1 MPQYSPPPHSILASS
16 SSEDPPS
23 SQPVNT
29 LPMPQTGEDVTI
41 EDLLRASSRHMKRAK
56 DAFRAAHG

>member
-1 MPQYSPPPHSILASS
+1 MPQSSLQLRSVSPIA
-16 SSEDPPS
+16 EDPPS

-29 LPMPQTGEDVTI
+29 LPMPQTGENVTV
-41 EDLLRASSRHMKRAK
+41 EDLLRASSRCMDRAR